1 MTQRLAT
8 LGTNISQIFARI
20 PNRAY
25 LLIATLCF
33 AASNPTVRRITDIG
47 EGNLVDGRNPISFC
61 NVLFVA
67 NLVVLAIVIPLYKNQ
82 LNCATIAKLSN
93 KDWIALLGVALLA
106 GVIGPAVTFTALDIT
121 SVNNVILIGR
131 LEPPLTLALSV
142 LVLGSSVGFLT
153 ILGAA
158 LALVGVALT
167 LLLAPPDPT
176 MTEAMGFTLGRG
188 EIFAAIG
195 AISRALASLAGQYAL
210 RQIPLGIFM
219 VGRTAISTVV
229 FGVTA
234 AILFGPKHFIDVASP
249 FLWQWMLIYGG
260 ILVLGGQLSWFA
272 GLRAST
278 ASEISLASSF
288 GPIAGILSA
297 FVILGVLPTT
307 AQYIGGGVIL
317 VGIVVTQYEQLRKAK
332 RDQQKLEPEP
342 EPCPIALDIE
352 AGYKGV

>member
-1 MTQRLAT
+1 MTQRLAH
-8 LGTNISQIFARI
+8 LSQVFTQI
-20 PNRAY
+20 PNRVY

-33 AASNPTVRRITDIG
+33 ASSNPTVRRITDLG
-47 EGNLVDGRNPISFC
+47 ANHLVDGRNPISFC

-67 NLVVLAIVIPLYKNQ
+67 NLVVLAIVVPLYKKQ
-82 LNCATIAKLSN
+82 LNRATVAKLSK

-106 GVIGPAVTFTALDIT
+106 GVIGPALTFTALDIT

-142 LVLGSSVGFLT
+142 LVLGSGVGFLT
-153 ILGAA
+153 VLGAA

-167 LLLAPPDPT
+167 LLLAPPDPA
-176 MTEAMGFTLGRG
+176 MTEAMGFALGRG

-219 VGRTAISTVV
+219 VGRTAISTIV

-234 AILFGPKHFIDVASP
+234 AILFGPEHFMDVASP

-260 ILVLGGQLSWFA
+260 ILVMGGQLAWFA
-272 GLRAST
+272 GLRSST

-297 FVILGVLPTT
+297 FLILGVLPTT
-307 AQYIGGGVIL
+307 AQYIGGSVIL
-317 VGIVVTQYEQLRKAK
+317 LGIIVTQYEQLQKAK
-332 RDQQKLEPEP
+332 RDRQKLDPEP
-342 EPCPIALDIE
+342 EPCPVKLDIE
-352 AGYKGV
+352 AGYKGI